1 MGERRITGLLLA
13 GALLAAACSGDDDT
27 AGGTT
32 APTTSP
38 GNGAEAVGEDDT
50 SDEAAGDTSSADD
63 TGADPTEVDDD
74 PGDAS
79 DGRPASP
86 ELIAEIE
93 SAVGGDAAGCDP
105 LDSRHCSLPWPSDA
119 QAVSD
124 PDTVTGMRVAL
135 PADAAPTN
143 AAGVGIDVTEWN
155 RNDGFS
161 PNTRVMTYVD
171 GIDPDASRLPS
182 WTDLSGSL
190 TDDATVV
197 LIDTGTGQ
205 RIPLWAELDLDVTD
219 DADRTLLVHPAI
231 SLPNSTRFAVALRG
245 LVTTDGSP
253 VEPSPV
259 FRAYRD
265 RLVTEIDAVEARRP
279 EMEAMFESLAA
290 AGIAR
295 DDLQLAWTFTTASIE
310 NVAGRMLHIRDATL
324 DELGGSAPSFEIE
337 EVDDDAGVDTI
348 ARVVTGRFTAPNW
361 LTGDGGPG
369 NGFHY
374 GDADVT
380 ADADAL
386 PVANGS
392 VEVAFRCN
400 IPDSVAAG
408 PEPGRLVQYG
418 HGLLGSERE
427 INAGN
432 VRAMSNEHDAVYCA
446 TKWAGMSE
454 DDIGNAVASLGDMS
468 NFSTLTDRLQQGV
481 LHHILL
487 GQLMIADDGLVSHPA
502 FSRPDGSPLI
512 DPTRVV
518 YDGNSQGGIMG
529 LMLVAVSPDLERAIL
544 GVPGMNYSLLLP
556 RSVDF
561 DPFREV
567 FEPAYPDPLERSLI
581 LSMIQMLWDRGEG
594 AGYVRHVVADPFPG
608 TPTTDV
614 LLHVALGDWQVTEL
628 SAFIAARTMG
638 VPIHRPVTAPGRSDE
653 VEPGWGIESIPY
665 PADDLDYPWEGSG
678 LIVWDSGSDLIP
690 LGPTPPR
697 TSRDSHEDPRA
708 DETVRVQKATFLFDG
723 ELVDVCGT
731 DQPCTARPR
740 D

>member
-1 MGERRITGLLLA
+1 MA
-13 GALLAAACSGDDDT
+13 GCSSGDDS
-27 AGGTT
+27 AATT
-32 APTTSP
+32 TTSGP
-38 GNGAEAVGEDDT
+38 STEVDAEIAEADD
-50 SDEAAGDTSSADD
+50 AGDD
-63 TGADPTEVDDD
+63 TGELAPGESGDDGTPDLGGPAPAEMVAAIEAALSADAP
-74 PGDAS
+74 
-79 DGRPASP
+79 
-86 ELIAEIE
+86 
-93 SAVGGDAAGCDP
+93 GCDP
-105 LDSRHCSLPWPSDA
+105 LDTRHCYLPWPSDA
-119 QAVSD
+119 HAASD
-124 PDTVTGMRVAL
+124 PTTVTGMRVAL
-135 PADAAPTN
+135 PTDGAPTN
-143 AAGVGIDVTEWN
+143 AAGAPVDVTEWN

-161 PNTRVMTYVD
+161 PNTRIMAYVEGVD
-171 GIDPDASRLPS
+171 ADASQLPS
-182 WTDLSGSL
+182 WTDLGGSL
-190 TDDATVV
+190 ADDATVV
-197 LIDTGTGQ
+197 LIDTSTGQ
-205 RIPLWAELDLDVTD
+205 RIPLWAELDLDVTA
-219 DADRTLLVHPAI
+219 DADRALIIHPAI
-231 SLPNSTRFAVALRG
+231 SLPNGTRVAVALRG
-245 LVTTDGSP
+245 LVTADGSP

-259 FRAYRD
+259 FQAYRD
-265 RLVTEIDAVEARRP
+265 RLLTDIDTIETRRP
-279 EMEAMFESLAA
+279 EMEVMFEALAA

-310 NVAGRMLHIRDATL
+310 SVTGRMLHIRDATL
-324 DELGGSAPSFEIE
+324 DALAGAAPSFVID
-337 EVDDDAGVDTI
+337 EVDDEAGVDTI

-374 GDADVT
+374 GDIDVSAEPDT
-380 ADADAL
+380 L
-386 PVANGS
+386 PIINGT

-432 VRAMSNEHDAVYCA
+432 IRAMSNEHDTVYCA

-487 GQLMIADDGLVSHPA
+487 GRLMIADDGLVAHPA
-502 FSRPDGSPLI
+502 FARPDGSPLI
-512 DPTRVV
+512 DPSRVV

-567 FEPAYPDPLERSLI
+567 FEPSYPDPLERSLI
-581 LSMIQMLWDRGEG
+581 ISMIQMLWDRGEG

-608 TPTTDV
+608 TPTTEV
-614 LLHVALGDWQVTEL
+614 LLHVALGDWQATEL

-638 VPIHRPVTAPGRSDE
+638 VPIHRPVTAPGRSAE

-678 LIVWDSGSDLIP
+678 LIVWDSGSDPIP
-690 LGPTPPR
+690 IDPTPPR

-708 DETVRVQKATFLFDG
+708 DETVRVQKAAFLFDG
-723 ELVDVCGT
+723 ELLDVCGAG
-731 DQPCTARPR
+731 QPCTARPR